1 MERFKGE
8 IDYFILCLLK
18 RCKNDNMFVNF
29 FVLLFLKFL
38 IFNYIYVC
46 KGFNFI
52 YFLGLK

>member
-8 IDYFILCLLK
+8 IDFFILCLLK
-18 RCKNDNMFVNF
+18 RCKNDNMFGNF
-29 FVLLFLKFL
+29 FVLFLKFL

>member
-8 IDYFILCLLK
+8 IDYFIICLLK
-18 RCKNDNMFVNF
+18 RCKNDSMFVNF

-38 IFNYIYVC
+38 TFNYIYVC